1 MAQAY
6 YKVLNQASPTGNTLA
21 AGQTT
26 TTSTK
31 THIQLLHP
39 SLAMNVIAWG
49 VMFNQSAAATPVT
62 CELSTTT
69 TVAATVTA
77 YVANDVQLYNM
88 PFGNT
93 PGLTLSTS
101 GSGFNASAEGTVV
114 APVRVG
120 DVQLVQPTN
129 NQWYQWPLGQE
140 FVVKAADVLRVRINS
155 GTSYTCLC
163 WVIFGLS

>member
-1 MAQAY
+1 MAQAL

-21 AGQTT
+21 VGQSTT
-26 TTSTK
+26 TVTK
-31 THIQLLHP
+31 THIQLVHP
-39 SLAMNVIAWG
+39 TAAMNIVAWG
-49 VMFNQSAAATPVT
+49 IAFNQSAAATPVT

-77 YVANDVQLYNM
+77 YVANDVTLYNM

-93 PGLTLSTS
+93 PGLTLGTAA
-101 GSGFNASAEGTVV
+101 SGFNATAEGTVV

-140 FVVKAADVLRVRINS
+140 FVVQAGNVLRVRINS
-155 GTSYTCLC
+155 GTGYTALC
-163 WVIFGLS
+163 WVVFGIS